1 MYLGIDPSLSATG
14 LCILDK
20 DLKVIDYRVI
30 SYPAGDPHRLLN
42 YYWMLHKYIKKHK
55 LKRIGIEGYAY
66 GAGKQGIGMVI
77 NIGEHGGA
85 LRVAMQAHDIEYLA
99 PTPGQIKKFIT
110 GNGRAEKKDVM
121 KRIKKDYGIKLK
133 WDKKQLLDLYDAVGV
148 SILTY
153 FFYRRKRRK
162 ELDADQRDILRTI
175 DLRIIKQRL
184 KIFR

>member
-20 DLKVIDYRVI
+20 NMEVVDYRVV

-42 YYWMLHKYIKKHK
+42 YYWMLNKYIKKYE

-66 GAGKQGIGMVI
+66 GAGKQGIGMML

-85 LRVAMQAHDIEYLA
+85 LRVAMQEHDIEYLA
-99 PTPGQIKKFIT
+99 PTPGQVKKFIT
-110 GNGRAEKKDVM
+110 GNGRADKKDVM
-121 KRIKKDYGIKLK
+121 KVIRKKYEIKLK
-133 WDKKQLLDLYDAVGV
+133 WDEKQILDLYDAVAVG
-148 SILTY
+148 ILTY

-162 ELDADQRDILRTI
+162 ELDANQREILRTI
-175 DLRIIKQRL
+175 DLRIINQRL